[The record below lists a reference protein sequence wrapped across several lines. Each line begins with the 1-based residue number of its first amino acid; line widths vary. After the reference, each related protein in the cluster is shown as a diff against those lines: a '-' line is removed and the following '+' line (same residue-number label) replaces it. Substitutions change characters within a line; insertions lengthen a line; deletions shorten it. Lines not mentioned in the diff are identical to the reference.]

1 MSTLQ
6 DSVSFGEPP
15 QSGSDRQ
22 KPLPGALNRRLLP
35 ENERHHE
42 SKSDNTS
49 GIVGGGHRKVNGK
62 GQFWPSPP
70 SSILTPSVALV
81 VRSLKQRRQPI
92 PSGSAPPL
100 TQDTATH
107 DLGGTLRDREASS
120 TLARIRPL
128 LPRFGI
134 TRVANVTGLDR
145 IGIPVWMCIRPNGH
159 SLSVSQGKGITSE
172 LAQASAIMESIELF
186 HSEHVRDPDLIGSF
200 RETRRSHN
208 VLDPG
213 DLEPGISWR
222 AYNHSRKI
230 GWMRGTELVGDDSLL
245 VPHVRLKLNYSDP
258 HPEGGLLAIS
268 STGLASGN
276 HPSEALCHAVF
287 EVIERDCEWRWGR
300 MSVATRRAT
309 ELDGK
314 SVRSP
319 MLQRLLDQFA
329 AAETSVRMWDMTS
342 KVGIPAFRCTLSETG
357 PIARSGPFAGN
368 GCHLS
373 TEIAL
378 SRALTEAAQSR
389 LTYIAGSRD
398 DIYPATYQSINSLQ
412 HHPSV
417 SRPTRHFEERPSVSL
432 GATFEED
439 LQTSFR
445 LLGSAGFRRV
455 VAVDLTQPE
464 FGLPVVMVLI
474 PGMRE
479 ED

>member
-1 MSTLQ
+1 M
-6 DSVSFGEPP
+6 G
-15 QSGSDRQ
+15 DRARSAARGNFE
-22 KPLPGALNRRLLP
+22 L
-35 ENERHHE
+35 
-42 SKSDNTS
+42 
-49 GIVGGGHRKVNGK
+49 
-62 GQFWPSPP
+62 GQRSP
-70 SSILTPSVALV
+70 IITPSVPLV
-81 VRSLKQRRQPI
+81 IPSPKRHRRPI
-92 PSGSAPPL
+92 PPVRVASLA
-100 TQDTATH
+100 QDTAKH
-107 DLGGTLRDREASS
+107 DLGGTLRDREASR

-159 SLSVSQGKGITSE
+159 SLSVSQGKGITPE
-172 LAQASAIMESIELF
+172 LAQVSAIMESIELF

-200 RETRRSHN
+200 RDTKRSHK

-213 DLEPGISWR
+213 DLAPGVSWR
-222 AYNHSRKI
+222 AYSHSRKI
-230 GWMRGTELVGDDSLL
+230 GWMRGTELVGGDSLL
-245 VPHVRLKLNYSDP
+245 VPHVRLKLNYSEP
-258 HPEGGLLAIS
+258 HPEGGLLALS

-300 MSVATRRAT
+300 MSTAAQRAT
-309 ELDGK
+309 ELDEK

-319 MLQRLLDQFA
+319 MLHRLLDQLA
-329 AAETSVRMWDMTS
+329 AAEISVRMWDMTS
-342 KVGIPAFRCTLSETG
+342 KVGIPAFRCTVTETG

-373 TEIAL
+373 AEIAL

-398 DIYPATYQSINSLQ
+398 DIYPATYQAMNSLE
-412 HHPSV
+412 HRPSA
-417 SRPTRHFEERPSVSL
+417 SRPTRHFEERPSVPL

-439 LQTSFR
+439 LQATFQ
-445 LLGSAGFRRV
+445 LLGAAGFRRI
-455 VAVDLTQPE
+455 VAVDLTQSE
-464 FGLPVVMVLI
+464 FGIPVVMVLI